1 MGVSLRPTGAA
12 EGRGSEGTPPE
23 GSIGVPMG
31 VREPQGRAVI
41 TELSGES
48 SAFRQGSKWRL
59 GVHPLP
65 PPRHLI
71 KANPSLPGRRGCGP
85 GSGLPGRSGGVPP
98 AEGTPGALLREG
110 ERAPAP
116 AAAAAPCELQI
127 GGSCVN
133 SEGKGGADRCSASR
147 IRLFG
152 WKKPDGKLRPR
163 YLFALAASRGR
174 EPPQKEGEPTALR
187 DWGLGL
193 FPWQNSAELQRPSF
207 PFCFHL
213 ASNRRAKIF

>member
-23 GSIGVPMG
+23 GSVGVPMG
-31 VREPQGRAVI
+31 VRGAPGEGSDPRSSAGKAPRSGRAANGV
-41 TELSGES
+41 
-48 SAFRQGSKWRL
+48 W

-65 PPRHLI
+65 PPRYLI

-85 GSGLPGRSGGVPP
+85 GSGLPGRSGGSRRPRGP
-98 AEGTPGALLREG
+98 QERCCGRGNAPRPRRLLQL
-110 ERAPAP
+110 PVSSKS
-116 AAAAAPCELQI
+116 
-127 GGSCVN
+127 GGSCVD

-193 FPWQNSAELQRPSF
+193 FP
-207 PFCFHL
+207 
-213 ASNRRAKIF
+213 